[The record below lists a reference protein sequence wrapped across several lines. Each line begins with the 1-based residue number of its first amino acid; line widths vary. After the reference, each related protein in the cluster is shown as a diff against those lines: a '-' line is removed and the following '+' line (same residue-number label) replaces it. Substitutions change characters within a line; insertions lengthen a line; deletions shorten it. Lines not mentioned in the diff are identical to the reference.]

1 MQIINRKAKFDYFF
15 IEKFSAGISLLGSEV
30 KSIKELKVNLV
41 DSFCY
46 ISKGEMWI
54 KSLEISIRP
63 GSFQHDP
70 KRDKKLLLK
79 KKEIQK
85 IQSSSDKGTTI
96 IPIRIYQN
104 EKGKIK
110 VEIALA
116 KGKKNWDKREAI
128 KERDLSREMK
138 KYD

>member
-1 MQIINRKAKFDYFF
+1 M
-15 IEKFSAGISLLGSEV
+15 
-30 KSIKELKVNLV
+30 KVNLV

-46 ISKGEMWI
+46 VIKGEIWI
-54 KSLEISIRP
+54 KSLEISVRP

-70 KRDKKLLLK
+70 KRDKKLLLR

-85 IQSSSDKGTTI
+85 IQNSSDKGTTI
-96 IPIRIYQN
+96 IPIKIYLN
-104 EKGKIK
+104 ERKKIK

-128 KERDLSREMK
+128 KERDLARETK